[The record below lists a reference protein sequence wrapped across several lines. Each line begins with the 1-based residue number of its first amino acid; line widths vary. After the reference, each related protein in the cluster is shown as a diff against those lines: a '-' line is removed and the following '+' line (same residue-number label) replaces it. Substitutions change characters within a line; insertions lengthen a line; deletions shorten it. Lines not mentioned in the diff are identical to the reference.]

1 MATLIDDRTRS
12 AEALRGY
19 LEDHD
24 SRFLAEDATFTDVTT
39 GMSWSGRE
47 AIGAM
52 LGWMYHAVFEAHV
65 EGTRLIVSGD
75 GDAAVAEMT
84 FVGVH
89 QGDFAGIPATGRE
102 VRVPLIVSYDFEDG
116 LITAARVHFNVA
128 SFQAQATA

>member
-12 AEALRGY
+12 VEALRGY

-24 SRFLAEDATFTDVTT
+24 SRYLAENASFTDVTT
-39 GMSWSGRE
+39 GMTWAGRE

-52 LGWMYHAVFEAHV
+52 LGWMYHSVFEAHV
-65 EGTRLIVSGD
+65 EDTRLIVAAE

-84 FVGVH
+84 FVGIH

-102 VRVPLIVSYDFEDG
+102 IRVPLVVSYDLADG

>member
-1 MATLIDDRTRS
+1 MARTVDDRTRS

-19 LEDHD
+19 LEEYDP
-24 SRFLAEDATFTDVTT
+24 AYIGGGATFTDVTT
-39 GMSWSGRE
+39 GMSWTGRE

-52 LGWMYHAVFEAHV
+52 VGWMYHGVFEAHV
-65 EGTRLIVSGD
+65 EDVRVVLDAD
-75 GDAAVAEMT
+75 GSRAVAEMT

-89 QGDFAGIPATGRE
+89 QGEFAGIPASGRS
-102 VRVPLIVSYDFEDG
+102 VRVPLLVSYDLADG